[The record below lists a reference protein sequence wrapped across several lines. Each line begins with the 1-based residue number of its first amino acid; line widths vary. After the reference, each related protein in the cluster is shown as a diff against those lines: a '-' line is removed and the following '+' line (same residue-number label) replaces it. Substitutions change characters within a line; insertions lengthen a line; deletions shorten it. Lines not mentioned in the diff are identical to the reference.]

1 MEKKALQQAEEK
13 RRRTR
18 NIQTESEEGKNTQAE
33 GREKDISGK
42 KNPHQEGEE
51 DCCCPVGKLCAIQI
65 HLKKWQSAQDSQE
78 VFATWRGGAW
88 WGQDP
93 NQAGQ
98 ECESAAGQTSPR
110 KDEEVVGAERRGGGF
125 CCQASQ

>member
-1 MEKKALQQAEEK
+1 MYPLNYLNLGEYQQVLRTAYLVRFLSEWTLSSTAGRE

-78 VFATWRGGAW
+78 VFAT
-88 WGQDP
+88 
-93 NQAGQ
+93 
-98 ECESAAGQTSPR
+98 
-110 KDEEVVGAERRGGGF
+110 
-125 CCQASQ
+125 